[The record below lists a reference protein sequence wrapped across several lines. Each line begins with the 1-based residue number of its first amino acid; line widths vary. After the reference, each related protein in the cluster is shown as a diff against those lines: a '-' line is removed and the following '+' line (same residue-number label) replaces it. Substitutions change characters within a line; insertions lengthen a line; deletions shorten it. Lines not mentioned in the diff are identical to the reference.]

1 MGSDENHRPAM
12 RRNCVV
18 TVGTEED
25 TAIPVTVGGA
35 MRYAYPQRLVI
46 GDDEPLRLFGRAQTA
61 HRGRLRILGDDSVIA
76 SRSISTLP
84 ERRLAITIA
93 PRDLAG
99 RSAVSILLD

>member
-1 MGSDENHRPAM
+1 
-12 RRNCVV
+12 
-18 TVGTEED
+18 
-25 TAIPVTVGGA
+25 

-93 PRDLAG
+93 ARDLAG